1 MLLTIVAFFKE
12 KEMATHSS
20 VLAWR
25 IPGTGE
31 PGGLLSLG
39 SHRVGHDWSDL
50 AAAAAFS
57 CINTICCKDCFLH
70 WMVLAILLKF
80 TVHVK
85 GLFLNP
91 QVLFHWSVCLSLH
104 QNHNCLNWYGSVV
117 SLKLENVTS
126 LAFSFRIVW
135 AIVSASHFH
144 TNFRIDWVTKHTH
157 SVRRS
162 PSRIMDKTWKK
173 WSLIC
178 WETKWSRE
186 ICTEDPNR
194 HFSKEDIQM
203 DNRHMKQCSI
213 SLTIRER

>member
-1 MLLTIVAFFKE
+1 MTPAASGDFSFYEQFPCSLQCCLIAFYPQNYFQNRILSHS
-12 KEMATHSS
+12 AT
-20 VLAWR
+20 A
-25 IPGTGE
+25 
-31 PGGLLSLG
+31 LST
-39 SHRVGHDWSDL
+39 R
-50 AAAAAFS
+50 F
-57 CINTICCKDCFLH
+57 
-70 WMVLAILLKF
+70 M
-80 TVHVK
+80 
-85 GLFLNP
+85 LFLNP